1 MSGRPTNAR
10 LVTLAAAAFALFNYP
25 LLAVF
30 DTDALVLGLPLVWV
44 YVLAVWALLIVLVG
58 LTLRDR

>member
-1 MSGRPTNAR
+1 VA
-10 LVTLAAAAFALFNYP
+10 LAVAAFALFNYP

-30 DTDALVLGLPLVWV
+30 DTDVLVLGLPLVWV
-44 YVLAVWALLIVLVG
+44 YVLAVWTLLIVLVG